1 MSGAVLKLCFLIKLP
16 EASSSRSLPPTTA
29 PPYRCSAICGP
40 RLRVTRR
47 TAAPRFPHPHP
58 DTMAPQTRDS
68 LLLALFSLNQS
79 TEGAT
84 VKLQLLDKAHDTGT
98 DTP

>member
-1 MSGAVLKLCFLIKLP
+1 
-16 EASSSRSLPPTTA
+16 
-29 PPYRCSAICGP
+29 
-40 RLRVTRR
+40 
-47 TAAPRFPHPHP
+47 
-58 DTMAPQTRDS
+58 MAPQTRDS